1 MKIGLPLKF
10 TTTILSLTV
19 VAVAQGPPIN
29 TNTAFVVG
37 LEGAAVRS
45 FGKVVRKSTL
55 FADGK
60 KVNNA
65 LDQEVTV
72 SALPVMVPYE
82 IIPNKL
88 VVIGAIAYL
97 DKSMIWT
104 LDGTRKSRGD
114 AGLGDLKLL
123 AKYQFVQH
131 DTKRS
136 SFRMTYLGGLK
147 LPTGRADATDD
158 GGPLP
163 APLQLGT
170 GSYDFIAGSIATYVR
185 NRWGLNAEAIL
196 NKNTKAHD
204 YKFGDILSLNFALGY
219 RIFPGVYEIYPS
231 PYATVY
237 LELLSQISGKNLERG
252 VKLDDTGGMIVFL
265 SPGIQYVLS
274 RTLLVEASLQYPVL
288 QDLNGTQ
295 LGTDFS
301 VNVGIRWLIF

>member
-37 LEGAAVRS
+37 LEGAAIRS

-82 IIPNKL
+82 VIPNKL
-88 VVIGAIAYL
+88 VVIGAIAFL
-97 DKSMIWT
+97 DKRMKLIR
-104 LDGTRKSRGD
+104 DGAHESRGD
-114 AGLGDLKLL
+114 AGLGDLKLV
-123 AKYQFVQH
+123 AKYQFVQR
-131 DTKRS
+131 DTRKS
-136 SFRMTYLGGLK
+136 SFRVTYLGGLK
-147 LPTGRADATDD
+147 LPTGRADTT
-158 GGPLP
+158 LP
-163 APLQLGT
+163 PPLQLGT

-185 NRWGLNAEAIL
+185 DRWGLNAEAVL

-204 YKFGDILSLNFALGY
+204 YQFGDIWSLNLALGY
-219 RIFPGVYEIYPS
+219 RIFPRVYEIYPS
-231 PYATVY
+231 PYSTVY
-237 LELLSQISGKNLERG
+237 LELLTQFSGKNLKQGAE
-252 VKLDDTGGMIVFL
+252 LDNTGGKIVFL

-274 RTLLVEASLQYPVL
+274 RTLLVEASLQYPVV

>member
-1 MKIGLPLKF
+1 MSLL
-10 TTTILSLTV
+10 LVSLTSQF
-19 VAVAQGPPIN
+19 AFGQGPPIN

-60 KVNNA
+60 KVSDA
-65 LDQEVTV
+65 LNREVTV

-82 IIPNKL
+82 VIPNKL
-88 VVIGAIAYL
+88 VVIGAIAFL
-97 DKSMIWT
+97 DKRMKLT
-104 LDGTRKSRGD
+104 RDGTRESRGD

-123 AKYQFVQH
+123 AKYQFVQN

-147 LPTGRADATDD
+147 LPTGRADTT
-158 GGPLP
+158 LP

-170 GSYDFIAGSIATYVR
+170 GSFDFIAGSIATYVR
-185 NRWGLNAEAIL
+185 DRWGLNAEAIL

-204 YKFGDILSLNFALGY
+204 YQFGDILSLNLALGY
-219 RIFPGVYEIYPS
+219 RFFPRVYEIYPS

-237 LELLSQISGKNLERG
+237 LELLSQISGTNMEQG
-252 VKLDDTGGMIVFL
+252 VELDDTGGRVVLL

-274 RTLLVEASLQYPVL
+274 RTLLVEASLQYPVV

>member
-1 MKIGLPLKF
+1 MKRGLPLKF
-10 TTTILSLTV
+10 TTAILFSTV
-19 VAVAQGPPIN
+19 VAVAQGTPIN

-37 LEGAAVRS
+37 LEGAAIRS

-55 FADGK
+55 DRE
-60 KVNNA
+60 
-65 LDQEVTV
+65 LTV
-72 SALPVMVPYE
+72 AALPVMVPYE
-82 IIPNKL
+82 VIPNKL
-88 VVIGAIAYL
+88 VVIGAIAFL
-97 DKSMIWT
+97 DKSMKLT
-104 LDGTRKSRGD
+104 RDGTQESRGD

-123 AKYQFVQH
+123 AKYQFLQH
-131 DTKRS
+131 DNRKS

-147 LPTGRADATDD
+147 LPTGKADTT
-158 GGPLP
+158 LP

-185 NRWGLNAEAIL
+185 DRWGLNAEAIL

-204 YKFGDILSLNFALGY
+204 YQFGDILSLNLALGY
-219 RIFPGVYEIYPS
+219 RFFPRVYEIYPS

-237 LELLSQISGKNLERG
+237 LELLTQFSGKNLKQEAE
-252 VKLDDTGGMIVFL
+252 LDNNTGGKIVLL

-274 RTLLVEASLQYPVL
+274 RTLLVEASFQYPVV

>member
-1 MKIGLPLKF
+1 MKQEGFKRLLF
-10 TTTILSLTV
+10 LILVSLTSQF
-19 VAVAQGPPIN
+19 AFGQGPPIN

-37 LEGAAVRS
+37 LEGAAIRS

-55 FADGK
+55 LADGK
-60 KVNNA
+60 K
-65 LDQEVTV
+65 EVTV
-72 SALPVMVPYE
+72 FALPVMVPYE
-82 IIPNKL
+82 VIPNKL
-88 VVIGAIAYL
+88 VVIGAIAFL
-97 DKSMIWT
+97 DKRMIRT
-104 LDGTRKSRGD
+104 LDGTRESRGA

-147 LPTGRADATDD
+147 LPTGRADTT
-158 GGPLP
+158 LP

-185 NRWGLNAEAIL
+185 DRWGLNAEAIF

-204 YKFGDILSLNFALGY
+204 YQFGDILSLNLALGY
-219 RIFPGVYEIYPS
+219 RFFPRVYEIYPS
-231 PYATVY
+231 PYSTVY
-237 LELLSQISGKNLERG
+237 LELLTQFSGKNLKQEAE
-252 VKLDDTGGMIVFL
+252 LDNNTGGKIVFL

-274 RTLLVEASLQYPVL
+274 RTLLVEASVQYPVV

-301 VNVGIRWLIF
+301 INVGIRWLIF